1 MCTKEYWAI
10 VCSLENILMILEVS
24 LMRTS
29 VVVTL
34 LLGLLSVAPITGF
47 AEEKA
52 TPQEVYDMVLKAAT
66 VVEQLGPEGLEALS
80 NTKEFTW
87 KDSYVWAVNCSEK
100 KVAAHPNKK
109 YIGLDLSKRY
119 DKNPDASKKKLHNI
133 ELCEGAANPNGVWVE
148 YWWEKLGEDKP
159 SRKISF
165 MIQVP
170 GQPYQVTAGIYDDTT
185 TIEELNKTIK

>member
-1 MCTKEYWAI
+1 MNRMCRKAVAMFT
-10 VCSLENILMILEVS
+10 VFLGFLMTFAG
-24 LMRTS
+24 M
-29 VVVTL
+29 
-34 LLGLLSVAPITGF
+34 GF

-52 TPQEVYDMVLKAAT
+52 TPQEVYDKVLAAAQMI
-66 VVEQLGPEGLEALS
+66 EQLGPEGLKALS
-80 NTKEFTW
+80 DTKEFVW

-100 KVAAHPNKK
+100 KLVAHPNKK
-109 YIGLDLSKRY
+109 LIGLDLSKIY
-119 DKNPDASKKKLHNI
+119 DKNPDASKRKLHNL
-133 ELCEGAANPNGVWVE
+133 EMCEGVANPNGVWVE

-185 TIEELNKTIK
+185 TLEELNKTIK

>member
-1 MCTKEYWAI
+1 
-10 VCSLENILMILEVS
+10 MIKK
-24 LMRTS
+24 S

-34 LLGLLSVAPITGF
+34 MLSFLAVVPVMAL

-80 NTKEFTW
+80 DTKEFIW

-100 KVAAHPNKK
+100 KLVAHPNKK
-109 YIGLDLSKRY
+109 LIGLDLSKVY
-119 DKNPDASKKKLHNI
+119 DKNPDESKRKLHNL
-133 ELCEGAANPNGVWVE
+133 EMCEGVSNPNGVWVE
-148 YWWEKLGEDKP
+148 YWWEKLGEKKP

>member
-1 MCTKEYWAI
+1 MKK
-10 VCSLENILMILEVS
+10 
-24 LMRTS
+24 S
-29 VVVTL
+29 VVFTL
-34 LLGLLSVAPITGF
+34 FMGLWVVFSGQGF

-80 NTKEFTW
+80 NSKEFIW

-109 YIGLDLSKRY
+109 LIGLDLSKIY
-119 DKNPDASKKKLHNI
+119 DKNPDESKRKLHNL

-148 YWWEKLGEDKP
+148 YWWEKLGEKKP
-159 SRKISF
+159 SRKIGF

-170 GQPYQVTAGIYDDTT
+170 GQPYQVTAGIYDDET
-185 TIEELNKTIK
+185 TIEALNETIK